1 MPKRQTNKLRWLGDL
16 LKLGESIDPDT
27 DRVIMG
33 YPFERKIRY
42 NNIGVTVTDKH
53 FSRQDGNEI
62 MKKIE
67 VRLDRAIEEN
77 QKDYRIKIKDTIYNI
92 DRVYVREDERIMELN
107 LSYAN

>member
-1 MPKRQTNKLRWLGDL
+1 MPKKLTNKLKWRADL
-16 LKLGESIDPDT
+16 LKLGETIDPDT
-27 DRVIMG
+27 DRVVMG
-33 YPFERKIRY
+33 YPFERNILY